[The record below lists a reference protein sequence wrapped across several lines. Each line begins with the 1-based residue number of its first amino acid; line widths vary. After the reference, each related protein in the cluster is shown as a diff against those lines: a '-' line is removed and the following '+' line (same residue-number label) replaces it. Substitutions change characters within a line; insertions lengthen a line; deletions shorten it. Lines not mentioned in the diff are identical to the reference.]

1 MVRVTDENDNSPKF
15 IGNGKPIVA
24 VIPNTANFG
33 FPVTRVEA
41 TDDDIGLNA
50 EIRYSLLNEPTKL
63 FEIDEMT
70 GSIRVIGPITNDQ
83 RVYGFDVKATDRKG
97 AEDGRSAIV
106 NVFVSYKMYLIHIF
120 ILKMNHLLT
129 QKQNSY
135 HTCDPFS
142 IFCTIHNIS
151 LLFIRRST
159 FWMIAAMCDWS

>member
-33 FPVTRVEA
+33 YPVTRVEA

-63 FEIDEMT
+63 FEIDEMS
-70 GSIRVIGPITNDQ
+70 GNIRVIGPITNDQ

-97 AEDGRSAIV
+97 AEDGRSSIV
-106 NVFVSYKMYLIHIF
+106 NVFV
-120 ILKMNHLLT
+120 
-129 QKQNSY
+129 
-135 HTCDPFS
+135 
-142 IFCTIHNIS
+142 
-151 LLFIRRST
+151 R
-159 FWMIAAMCDWS
+159 IALDLCLVFFLCCCCVFNESE